1 MGLKQSIMVKNE
13 FSLKIG
19 DKKGTRGGTPGNF
32 VLSYVA
38 RSKGATEILTPI
50 RRDNL
55 DIFDFTTRYVARDEA
70 TERFTNKIKLK
81 KDMKAIDGYGGVAFG
96 NGDISLSDEDL
107 RERSKRIQNA
117 FDNDKTVFKTVLS
130 FTEEYLRENEIIL
143 PTFKHK
149 VRGDYRGNID
159 QLKLRHA
166 IMKGMDRMCRNANM
180 DNPQYVGAIQVDTNH
195 VHCHLVLVDEGVG
208 RLRKDGTQNGKI
220 TEPMKRDLRRGID
233 LTLDREK
240 TIPFMASHVQV
251 DRLNV
256 KSFVKRAMYKVCEER
271 SFAQFMMA
279 CLPEDRTMWRAGT
292 NRREMKKANELCHE
306 FVVGLFE
313 RPDSGYMDA
322 YSAIEAYA
330 KTRKER
336 ENLTEDET
344 KLLIRNGQN
353 KLVEECMNGV
363 YDTLKQL
370 PKDKLKIKT
379 PVMDVMSMDL
389 DSLISER
396 DNNGFAEFALR
407 FRTYRSRLH
416 YHTKMFEENKRA
428 VKVLEKADVTE
439 QSYVIPEF
447 YKLER
452 DYQEALMVKY
462 QHLLPIMRYEED
474 TRQEFE
480 DIMDYAKKRDNLFLM
495 MADKRFKKMKP
506 ETAKEYGQNT
516 YGQNGGQF
524 VKSNPKILQ
533 ERYDMMNENFQNRL
547 NRFLD
552 KVDTKGYHVTDDM
565 ELKDAPK
572 YDFDSVKALDLHH
585 LQYDFS
591 QDVNVSFRNVE
602 NFCKVADMRYSAYQK
617 VKEYLIGTNQ
627 ASFLEQFPGKDIEI
641 MHEYADFIRVN
652 PILKSSVVKE
662 NVYPRTKTFSLD
674 DDYGKAM
681 ELSIKQVLNDID
693 VTGL

>member
-13 FSLKIG
+13 FSLKTG

-50 RRDNL
+50 RRDNFE
-55 DIFDFTTRYVARDEA
+55 IFNFTTRYVARDEA
-70 TERFTNKIKLK
+70 TERFENKIKLK
-81 KDMKAIDGYGGVAFG
+81 KDMKVIDGYGGVAFG

-195 VHCHLVLVDEGVG
+195 VHCHLVLVDEGKG

-292 NRREMKKANELCHE
+292 NRREMRKANELCHE

-322 YSAIEAYA
+322 YNAIEAYA
-330 KTRKER
+330 KIRKER
-336 ENLTEDET
+336 ENLTDDET

-370 PKDKLKIKT
+370 PKDKLRIKT
-379 PVMDVMSMDL
+379 PVMDVMSMDM
-389 DSLISER
+389 DSLIGER
-396 DNNGFAEFALR
+396 GSNDFAEFALR
-407 FRTYRSRLH
+407 FRTYTSRLH
-416 YHTKMFEENKRA
+416 YHTKKFEENKRA
-428 VKVLEKADVTE
+428 AKVLEKADVTE

-462 QHLLPIMRYEED
+462 QHLLPIMRYKED
-474 TRQEFE
+474 TRKEFE
-480 DIMDYAKKRDNLFLM
+480 DIMEYAKKRDNLFLM
-495 MADKRFKKMKP
+495 ISDRRFKKMNP
-506 ETAKEYGQNT
+506 ETAKEYGQNV

-547 NRFLD
+547 DRFLD
-552 KVDTKGYHVTDDM
+552 TVNTKGYHVTEDM
-565 ELKDAPK
+565 KLKDEPK
-572 YDFDSVKALDLHH
+572 YGFDNVKALDLHH

-591 QDVNVSFRNVE
+591 QDVNVSYRNVE

-627 ASFLEQFPGKDIEI
+627 EKFLEQFPGKDIEL
-641 MHEYADFIRVN
+641 MHEYAEFIRVD
-652 PILKSSVVKE
+652 PILKSSILKE
-662 NVYPRTKTFSLD
+662 KIYPRTKTFSLD
-674 DDYGKAM
+674 DDYGRAM
-681 ELSIKQVLNDID
+681 ELSIKKVLNDID